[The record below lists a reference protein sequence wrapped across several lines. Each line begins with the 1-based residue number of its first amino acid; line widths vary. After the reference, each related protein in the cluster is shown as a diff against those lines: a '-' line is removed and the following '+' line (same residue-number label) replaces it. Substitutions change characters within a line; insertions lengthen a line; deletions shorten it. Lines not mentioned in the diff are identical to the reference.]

1 MQNIDWKTIYSV
13 IVYVAKHYP
22 LTIILYILLCVILGM
37 GISIILA
44 LIFKKYKVISREQKY
59 YNWAVKLYLPTL
71 FIINIIFSVKIGLF
85 WGSYEALKKDSYNL
99 SSQVYHAG
107 SSYIFKNDQS
117 KKEFV
122 GQLQS
127 IVTELSRNN
136 QNIKV
141 QVQDIVKAYDT
152 KYQTID
158 QPKNWLVS
166 LFAEKYGN
174 RIHTLVVYG
183 ILDAVPS
190 VNISESLSYKEF
202 DKITDQ
208 LVILDPNDIENSL
221 IQKIQ
226 NLFLMV
232 LKSQFKPIIK
242 GILMIWGLLMLIPW
256 MELSIYKFV
265 MKRKRSKKIII

>member
-1 MQNIDWKTIYSV
+1 MQNTDWKTIYSV